1 MYQIRKEILKSLPV
15 QTASSSARLFKT
27 KKTKLGA
34 FRESVFIQTAQN
46 HKSCQEFFMSEH
58 FETFSSDKETNPL
71 CWWTRKQQTVRE
83 KDESTNCKNE
93 YESVKTFSCQVRPE
107 TI

>member
-1 MYQIRKEILKSLPV
+1 MYQIRKEILKSLHV
-15 QTASSSARLFKT
+15 QTASSSARSFKT

-58 FETFSSDKETNPL
+58 FETSSVLRPSVQIKKQTL
-71 CWWTRKQQTVRE
+71 CAGGQESSKQ
-83 KDESTNCKNE
+83 
-93 YESVKTFSCQVRPE
+93 
-107 TI
+107 